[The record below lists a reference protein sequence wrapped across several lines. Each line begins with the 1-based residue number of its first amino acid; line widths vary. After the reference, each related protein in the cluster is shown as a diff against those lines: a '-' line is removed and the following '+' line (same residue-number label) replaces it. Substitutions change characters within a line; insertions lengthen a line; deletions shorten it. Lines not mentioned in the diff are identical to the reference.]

1 MVKSGDYVIK
11 DQYIAEIE
19 YDKVSIE
26 LNAIQNG
33 IITLKVK
40 AGEKIEMGQAIC
52 EIDTEGARP

>member
-11 DQYIAEIE
+11 DQYIPEIQ